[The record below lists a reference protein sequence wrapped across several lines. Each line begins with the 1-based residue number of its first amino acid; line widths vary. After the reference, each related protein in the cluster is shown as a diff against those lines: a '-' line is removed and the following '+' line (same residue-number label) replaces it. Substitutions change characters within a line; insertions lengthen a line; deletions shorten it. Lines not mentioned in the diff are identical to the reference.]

1 MTNTTKITD
10 NSIAGT
16 HFNIAV
22 QGIPG
27 DHLNIEIS
35 RFGETIE
42 SRIAELTPTSTHI
55 QVPVDPRHRE
65 KLDAFIAPFCDSD
78 D

>member
-1 MTNTTKITD
+1 MTDTTKIT
-10 NSIAGT
+10 NISIAGA
-16 HFNIAV
+16 HFNLAV

-27 DHLNIEIS
+27 GHLNIEIS

>member
-1 MTNTTKITD
+1 MTDTTKITD
-10 NSIAGT
+10 IVIAGT
-16 HFNIAV
+16 HFNVAV

-35 RFGETIE
+35 GFGETIE

-55 QVPVDPRHRE
+55 QFPLDPRHRE
-65 KLDAFIAPFCDSD
+65 KLDAFIAPFRDSD